1 MEDAMFIWL
10 GFALLF
16 NLFALLKPLGA
27 RIFLGIFFIV
37 MALGVNLA
45 IMLSNPRL
53 IVDLGATAMV
63 PFYRWAF
70 EHWVAAE
77 PAAFIIPII
86 FLELLAGF
94 LMLGK
99 GGSARL
105 GLWGAISFLV
115 MTTPLHEMT
124 LPNALLAV
132 GVWFL
137 TRRDLDSSLWDLL
150 RRLRGRYRPPSS
162 IASHQ

>member
-1 MEDAMFIWL
+1 MEKAMVIWL
-10 GFALLF
+10 TLALLF
-16 NLFALLKPLGA
+16 TVFALLKPLGA
-27 RIFLGIFFIV
+27 RIILGIFFIV
-37 MALGVNLA
+37 MALGVNLVLL
-45 IMLSNPRL
+45 LSDPQSF
-53 IVDLGATAMV
+53 VDLGASSII

-70 EHWVAAE
+70 QYWLAAN

-86 FLELLAGF
+86 LLELLAGF

-105 GLWGAISFLV
+105 GLLGAISFLLL
-115 MTTPLHEMT
+115 TAPLNEVT

-137 TRRDLDSSLWDLL
+137 TRKNLDSSLWDLL
-150 RRLRGRYRPPSS
+150 PRLRGSHRVPSS
-162 IASHQ
+162 ITSEQ